1 MKVSNNVMATVG
13 GALVGA
19 IAGFLFF
26 TDDGKAFRRRFERT
40 LEDAN
45 RELGKFRRTM
55 GEASSLASE
64 GRQLLNEVISD
75 STSQPLRYPNPRQTS
90 PF

>member
-1 MKVSNNVMATVG
+1 MKVSHNVMATVG
-13 GALVGA
+13 GALAGA
-19 IAGFLFF
+19 IAGFLFL
-26 TDDGKAFRRRFERT
+26 TEDGRAFRRRLERT

-45 RELGKFRRTM
+45 HELSTIRRTM
-55 GEASSLASE
+55 GEATSVASE

-75 STSQPLRYPNPRQTS
+75 SVTQPLRYPNPRQTS